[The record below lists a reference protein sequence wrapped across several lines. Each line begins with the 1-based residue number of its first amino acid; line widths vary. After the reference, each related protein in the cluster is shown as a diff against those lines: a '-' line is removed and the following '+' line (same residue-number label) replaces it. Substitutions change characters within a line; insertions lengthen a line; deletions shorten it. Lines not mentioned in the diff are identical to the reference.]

1 MDFDAL
7 EKQALELPAR
17 DRARLV
23 QDLLESLDKL
33 TSSEVRSLWLDE
45 SERRAHEIDRGEVA
59 LVSSE
64 SVAQEARALLK

>member
-1 MDFDAL
+1 MDFDTL
-7 EKQALELPAR
+7 EKQALELPVR

-33 TSSEVRSLWLDE
+33 TSSEVRSMWLDE
-45 SERRAHEIDRGEVA
+45 SERRADQIDRGEVA
-59 LVSSE
+59 LVSSD